1 MGHRAS
7 EASLEVKFC
16 DNRGMELRENSTSFT
31 EQGMPTHQQLVLP
44 ILKAIDSLGGSA
56 KSSEIIETVLENFQD
71 AEKLLEVTYPKRPQ
85 KSVLLDRIAWGRS
98 TAKRVGGVEQPAQG
112 MYLLTEAGEEI
123 LKLSDNEAFAK
134 IQELDREA
142 YRARRKQKE
151 LEASS
156 EIPDAGADIPDE
168 DILDDSNEEAK
179 ENDWKSQ
186 LLDRLH
192 QLPPEGFE
200 KFIIYLLRRQGLQ
213 LQHTGGSGDE
223 GVDAIGTA
231 PLSPVLSSRVAVQIK
246 RYAPEGKPIG
256 RETVALFQRDA
267 QTKGAERAIIVTL
280 SRFTE
285 PARKAATS
293 TVPTVDLISG
303 DRLAELIREDQES
316 GVTLRPT
323 VDPKWFDKFE

>member
-1 MGHRAS
+1 
-7 EASLEVKFC
+7 
-16 DNRGMELRENSTSFT
+16 MEPGANSIPFT

-44 ILKAIDSLGGSA
+44 ILLAVDSLGGSA
-56 KSSEIIETVLENFQD
+56 KTQEIIETVLEHLPHAD
-71 AEKLLEVTYPKRPQ
+71 ALLQVAYPNRPQ
-85 KSVLLDRIAWGRS
+85 DSVLISRLAWGRS
-98 TAKRVGGVEQPAQG
+98 TAKRIGALEQPTQG
-112 MYLLTEAGEEI
+112 MYLLTEVGEEI
-123 LKLSDNEAFAK
+123 IKLPDVEAFST
-134 IQELDREA
+134 IRELDREA
-142 YRARRKQKE
+142 FRAKRKQKE
-151 LEASS
+151 LKTTTDTTEPR
-156 EIPDAGADIPDE
+156 EGIPDA
-168 DILDDSNEEAK
+168 DILSASDEETH
-179 ENDWKSQ
+179 ESDWKSQ
-186 LLDRLH
+186 LLSRLH

-303 DRLAELIREDQES
+303 DRLAELIRTDGES
-316 GVTLRPT
+316 GVKLRPT
-323 VDPKWFDKFE
+323 VDPKWFDRFE

>member
-1 MGHRAS
+1 
-7 EASLEVKFC
+7 
-16 DNRGMELRENSTSFT
+16 MEPGANSVPFT

-44 ILKAIDSLGGSA
+44 ILLAVDSLGGSA
-56 KSSEIIETVLENFQD
+56 KTQEIIETVLEHLPHAD
-71 AEKLLEVTYPKRPQ
+71 ALLQVAYPNRPQ
-85 KSVLLDRIAWGRS
+85 DSVLISRLAWGRS
-98 TAKRVGGVEQPAQG
+98 TAKRIGALEQPAQG
-112 MYLLTEAGEEI
+112 MYLLTEVGEE
-123 LKLSDNEAFAK
+123 
-134 IQELDREA
+134 
-142 YRARRKQKE
+142 
-151 LEASS
+151 
-156 EIPDAGADIPDE
+156 
-168 DILDDSNEEAK
+168 
-179 ENDWKSQ
+179 
-186 LLDRLH
+186 
-192 QLPPEGFE
+192 
-200 KFIIYLLRRQGLQ
+200 FIIYLLRRQGLQ

-303 DRLAELIREDQES
+303 DRLAELIRPFGASCAEAMD
-316 GVTLRPT
+316 LKHLP
-323 VDPKWFDKFE
+323 